1 MNYSRKQLEAFG
13 EPFGDGATRLKP
25 GGRVYGSGGGGGG
38 QPANTTQTQYTYPPE
53 LRTDVVNLA
62 KMAIAAGKAGY
73 QPYGMKLNEATGQY
87 EQQFYTDATGKQVP
101 YNRIAGFDPYQLT
114 AQQAVANLGPAQQ
127 LGAATQFAGAAGMRA
142 GNVAY
147 TPTQFQTGSF
157 TQPGAA
163 ETYMSPYY
171 QNVVDI
177 QAREARRQSDI
188 ERAKQQA
195 QAVGLGAFGGSR
207 SAIVEAERQRN
218 LSQQLGDIQ
227 AKGAQAAYE
236 QAQNLYA
243 ADQQRALEAQRQTE
257 ASRQYGA
264 GLALQGLQQ
273 QLAAAQQL
281 GGLGQAQFAQQKDI
295 INALQSIGQQRQDLE
310 QRFLTQQYE
319 DFLRQKQYPYQ
330 QLAFAAEMI
339 KGAPTQTTQQVYQ
352 APPSLMAQL
361 AGAGTAAYG
370 ASKLFGSKEGG
381 LMSSYA
387 GGGLAD
393 LAVDHLAKG

>member
-1 MNYSRKQLEAFG
+1 MNYSRRQLEALG
-13 EPFGDGATRLKP
+13 EPFGESATRLKP
-25 GGRVYGSGGGGGG
+25 GGRVYGGGGGGG
-38 QPANTTQTQYTYPPE
+38 SSAPPANTTNIQYTYPPE
-53 LRTDVVNLA
+53 VRGDVIDLA
-62 KMAIAAGKAGY
+62 KNAIRASKTEY
-73 QPYGMKLNEATGQY
+73 QPYSRE
-87 EQQFYTDATGKQVP
+87 
-101 YNRIAGFDPYQLT
+101 RIAGFDPFQVT

-127 LGAATQFAGAAGMRA
+127 IGAATQFAGAAGLRA
-142 GNVAY
+142 GDINY
-147 TPTQFQTGSF
+147 IPSQFQTGSF

-163 ETYMSPYY
+163 QSYMSPYY

-195 QAVGLGAFGGSR
+195 QAVGAGAFGGSR
-207 SAIVEAERQRN
+207 QAIMEAERQRN
-218 LSQQLGDIQ
+218 LGQQIGDIQ
-227 AKGAQAAYE
+227 ARGAQAAYE
-236 QAQNLYA
+236 QAQNLYSTE
-243 ADQQRALEAQRQTE
+243 QQRALEAQRQTE

-281 GGLGQAQFAQQKDI
+281 GGLGQAQFGQQKDI
-295 INALQSIGQQRQDLE
+295 INALQGIGQQYQALE
-310 QRFLTQQYE
+310 QQRLTQQYE

-330 QLAFAAEMI
+330 QLAFAKEMI
-339 KGAPTQTTQQVYQ
+339 AGVPTQTTQQVYQ
-352 APPSLMAQL
+352 APQSALAQL
-361 AGAGTAAYG
+361 AGTGTALYG

-393 LAVDHLAKG
+393 LAVDHLSRG